1 MYYIC
6 IFIAGDEQQLTKW
19 SKQFIVDTHFIFMFC
34 YVLLIFY
41 FHSLYSHVSVWLYC
55 SSFPYHFSYRHYS
68 VCCSHVAVPQIYW
81 MHQFVNVVDAYL
93 HFADEDHD
101 LVTHGGAGQSSH
113 GGLCPNHYIVIE
125 VILSPVFVKLFYVSL
140 QTLLFGTSSSMQH
153 CKQFM

>member
-1 MYYIC
+1 M
-6 IFIAGDEQQLTKW
+6 
-19 SKQFIVDTHFIFMFC
+19 
-34 YVLLIFY
+34 
-41 FHSLYSHVSVWLYC
+41 
-55 SSFPYHFSYRHYS
+55 
-68 VCCSHVAVPQIYW
+68 
-81 MHQFVNVVDAYL
+81 NVVDAYL

-153 CKQFM
+153 CK